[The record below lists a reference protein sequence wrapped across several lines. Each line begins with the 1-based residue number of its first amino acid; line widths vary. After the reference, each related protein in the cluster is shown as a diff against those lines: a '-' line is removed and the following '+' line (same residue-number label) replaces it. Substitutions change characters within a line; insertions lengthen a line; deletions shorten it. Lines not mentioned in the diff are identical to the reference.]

1 MTKYLVLLLFSSC
14 IVITSRGPDD
24 GYALA
29 DKEQFSGFQD
39 SLAQTDTFKIVEIK
53 ADEFKSVLP
62 KSGNAVVILW
72 ASWCGHCLV
81 ELPSLIEASKSKA
94 IYFVS
99 SDYGLKRMNKEFK
112 GYKKPIY
119 VVSSQAYGPNETEKS
134 RAFLHELSAK
144 LDTAPVSF
152 PKHLYFKQGEFA
164 GVIEGQLS
172 SQVLDSLLS
181 K

>member
-1 MTKYLVLLLFSSC
+1 MLKYLLLLLFSSC

-24 GYALA
+24 GYVLA
-29 DKEQFSGFQD
+29 DKAQLSGFRD
-39 SLAQTDTFKIVEIK
+39 SIAVSDTFKIVEIR
-53 ADEFKSVLP
+53 ADELKSVLP

-72 ASWCGHCLV
+72 ASWCGRCLV
-81 ELPSLIEASKSKA
+81 ELPYLIEESKTRS

-112 GYKKPIY
+112 GYQKPIY
-119 VVSSQAYGPNETEKS
+119 VVSSTTYGPNEIIKNQ
-134 RAFLHELSAK
+134 AFLHGLSAK
-144 LDTAPVSF
+144 LDSVPVAF

-172 SQVLDSLLS
+172 TQVLDSLLS

>member
-1 MTKYLVLLLFSSC
+1 MIKYLILLLFSSC

-24 GYALA
+24 GYASA
-29 DKEQFSGFQD
+29 DKDQLSGFQD
-39 SLAQTDTFKIVEIK
+39 AMAQSDTFKIVEIK

-72 ASWCGHCLV
+72 ASWCGRCLV
-81 ELPSLIEASKSKA
+81 ELPSLIEASKTRP

-112 GYKKPIY
+112 DYQKPIY
-119 VVSSQAYGPNETEKS
+119 VVSSRAYGADEIEKN
-134 RAFLHELSAK
+134 RGFLHELSTQ
-144 LDTAPVSF
+144 LDSVPIAF

-164 GVIEGQLS
+164 GVIEGRLN